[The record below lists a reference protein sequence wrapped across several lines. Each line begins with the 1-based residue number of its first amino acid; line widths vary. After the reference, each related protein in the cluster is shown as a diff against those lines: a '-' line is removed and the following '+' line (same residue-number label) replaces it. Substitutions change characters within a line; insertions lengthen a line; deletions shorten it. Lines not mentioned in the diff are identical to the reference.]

1 MNLTGLTGATYR
13 LANTPI
19 GGGGEGDIFPIPG
32 NSGRVAKIY
41 RAGVVSKELE
51 EKLKIMT
58 LNPPNE
64 SVLSQV
70 AWPLDVVYGEG
81 GKCLGFVM
89 PKLSINAELGE
100 VYKYP
105 PKLPISAQQKVNI
118 AQNICVVISEVHRAG
133 YVFGDFNPR
142 NIGLDTNTG
151 LVSFLDTDTYHVAN
165 KKTGGTPKHNPW
177 LIRRMADVKD
187 DIKINQRN

>member
-1 MNLTGLTGATYR
+1 MILTGLTGAAYR

-19 GGGGEGDIFPIPG
+19 GSGGEGDIFPVLG

-41 RAGVVSKELE
+41 KAGVISSGLE

-58 LNPPNE
+58 LNPPIE

-70 AWPLDVVYGEG
+70 AWPLDVVYDSE
-81 GKCLGFVM
+81 GKCAGFVM
-89 PKLSINAELGE
+89 PRLSINAELGD

-105 PKLPISAQQKVNI
+105 PKLPLSAQQKVNI

-133 YVFGDFNPR
+133 YVFGDFKP
-142 NIGLDTNTG
+142 DE
-151 LVSFLDTDTYHVAN
+151 
-165 KKTGGTPKHNPW
+165 P
-177 LIRRMADVKD
+177 
-187 DIKINQRN
+187 QR